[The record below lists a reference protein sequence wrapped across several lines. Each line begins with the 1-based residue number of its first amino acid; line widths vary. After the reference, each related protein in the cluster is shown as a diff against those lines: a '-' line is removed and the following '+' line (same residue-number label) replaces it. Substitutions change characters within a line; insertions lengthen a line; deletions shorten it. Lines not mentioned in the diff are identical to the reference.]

1 LKDTFKGLII
11 SQVVLSL
18 QLPFTILGQIIL
30 TSNGLVMGKYK
41 NHGIEKILLIL
52 TFAIVTFLNV
62 LLLMNIGKM

>member
-1 LKDTFKGLII
+1 
-11 SQVVLSL
+11 
-18 QLPFTILGQIIL
+18 
-30 TSNGLVMGKYK
+30 LVMGKYK